1 MKTKTFLILILVI
14 GINSGCAKIYYSADS
29 TTLAQNHQTIAIAPP
44 TVSIA
49 ATKKMDG
56 QALIEQQ
63 KTESINFQKEMYSW
77 MLKRKMQGKINV
89 EIQDVETTIA
99 KLKKAGY
106 YVGTPLSP
114 IEICE
119 ILGVDGVITSNYSLS
134 KPMSEG
140 AALALGILVGVWG
153 ATNSATIAISI
164 HDLKTKKMIWNFN
177 HKLSG
182 STFTTPAKIVDALMR
197 QASRKMPYIIQHD
210 I

>member
-1 MKTKTFLILILVI
+1 MKTKTILILILIV
-14 GINSGCAKIYYSADS
+14 GITSGCAKIYYSADS
-29 TTLAQNHQTIAIAPP
+29 TALAQNHQAIAIAPP

-49 ATKKMDG
+49 ATRKMDG

-63 KTESINFQKEMYSW
+63 KTESINFQKETYSW
-77 MLKRKMQGKINV
+77 MLKRKMQRKINV
-89 EIQDVETTIA
+89 EIQDIETTIA

-106 YVGTPLSP
+106 YDGTPLSP

-119 ILGVDGVITSNYSLS
+119 ILGVDGLITSNYSLS

-140 AALALGILVGVWG
+140 AAVALGILVGVWG
-153 ATNSATIAISI
+153 PTNEATVAISI

-182 STFTTPAKIVDALMR
+182 SAFSSPAQIVDALMR
-197 QASRKMPYIIQHD
+197 KASRKMPYVIQ